1 MDQLKMWSNIETA
14 KKRDLR
20 AKKCAFEYKLYCLIS
35 LCFRDLSYLHKGK
48 KLYNYIIKSYNSVS
62 TAVVVPKHF
71 SLCINSS
78 FTSKTFAK
86 ITSKS
91 YQLNIFQFYCILMF
105 QKIEAERVLNI
116 YKRSV
121 ANYNIQY
128 NLFMSDGDRSSYSA
142 VDKKR
147 LYGAIVS
154 VQEQERFNH
163 AMKRMGTNRQSLTRK
178 YKV

>member
-1 MDQLKMWSNIETA
+1 M
-14 KKRDLR
+14 
-20 AKKCAFEYKLYCLIS
+20 
-35 LCFRDLSYLHKGK
+35 SYLHKGK
-48 KLYNYIIKSYNSVS
+48 KLYNYIIKSYNFVS
-62 TAVVVPKHF
+62 AAVVIPKHF

>member
-1 MDQLKMWSNIETA
+1 
-14 KKRDLR
+14 
-20 AKKCAFEYKLYCLIS
+20 
-35 LCFRDLSYLHKGK
+35 
-48 KLYNYIIKSYNSVS
+48 
-62 TAVVVPKHF
+62 
-71 SLCINSS
+71 
-78 FTSKTFAK
+78 
-86 ITSKS
+86 
-91 YQLNIFQFYCILMF
+91 MF

-116 YKRSV
+116 CKRSV